1 MSESPG
7 RVNRGLVQATR
18 SSAATLLATGCT
30 RLELLGNE
38 LQEEKL
44 RAIRMAM
51 VSLLMVLCLVFAIIL
66 AVALLVVV
74 YWDSRVSLLGGLS
87 ALFLAACVFL
97 YLALRRSLKSARPLF
112 AASID
117 QLGEDLRHLK
127 GAVRN
132 ESKAD

>member
-7 RVNRGLVQATR
+7 RVSRGLVQATR
-18 SSAATLLATGCT
+18 SSAATLLATGRT

-44 RAIRMAM
+44 RAIRLAIA
-51 VSLLMVLCLVFAIIL
+51 SLLMVLCLVLAIIL

-97 YLALRRSLKSARPLF
+97 YLRAAALAQEREASFCGQHRPVGRRPPSSERRRP
-112 AASID
+112 
-117 QLGEDLRHLK
+117 Q
-127 GAVRN
+127 
-132 ESKAD
+132 